1 LTTLSEEIENQLNVY
16 LKLFVILYADDT
28 VIMLETKEDLQKQ
41 INVFSEYCKY
51 WQLKVNV
58 EKINFFVFS
67 RERLPNNLTFTFN
80 EMEIG
85 ILSECN
91 YLGVLL
97 SKSGNFSNV

>member
-1 LTTLSEEIENQLNVY
+1 
-16 LKLFVILYADDT
+16 
-28 VIMLETKEDLQKQ
+28 MLETKEDLQKQ

-58 EKINFFVFS
+58 EKSKIFVFS

-85 ILSECN
+85 IVSEFN
-91 YLGVLL
+91 YLGVLF
-97 SKSGNFSNV
+97 SKSGNFSMAKKAQVEKATKAMLRSFKKRKNT